1 MTSTPSPRT
10 TDASVP
16 FTLAVS
22 VALLASAVVNFVGF
36 SFFPGNAPVE
46 QIYSLGI
53 TVDLAAAGG
62 VLFIYGMIQRI
73 RPRAV
78 GVPRVRVLSIIAAPL
93 ALLTAA
99 GTALLGG
106 FGYFMAAVDG
116 GSLRYMEATFGVFLL
131 GIPWTLA
138 FIFGTIGFRR
148 GGGTVNSI
156 LSLGAVIVA
165 FLVLVCVVTPGV
177 IYGLG
182 LSA

>member
-1 MTSTPSPRT
+1 MTSTPLPRA
-10 TDASVP
+10 TDAAVP

-22 VALLASAVVNFVGF
+22 VALLASDVVNFVGF
-36 SFFPGNAPVE
+36 TFFPGNAPVE

-53 TVDLAAAGG
+53 TVDLAVAGS
-62 VLFIYGMIQRI
+62 VLLVYGLIQRL

-78 GVPRVRVLSIIAAPL
+78 GVRRVRVLSIIAAPF
-93 ALLTAA
+93 AVLTAA
-99 GTALLGG
+99 GSGLLGG
-106 FGYFMAAVDG
+106 FGYVMAAVDG

-138 FIFGTIGFRR
+138 FIFGVIGFRR
-148 GGGTVNSI
+148 GGGPVDSI
-156 LSLGAVIVA
+156 LSLGAVTLA
-165 FLVLVCVVTPGV
+165 FLILVCVVTPGV